1 MVQSYVNDVLV
12 GLFESTVMDD
22 GNGGK
27 ESLFHINSKGE
38 YEDINYEFEPFTRP
52 SYGVWYELHFIPS
65 QPLMAEIGHSAM
77 NEWSGIF
84 QINICVLKTIRT
96 ITPQFGV
103 KDYVDNA
110 YASIAEVMKRGVIKD
125 RVHITGIGISSA
137 IDNGDYY
144 AVPISVS
151 WYANLAN

>member
-12 GLFESTVMDD
+12 GLFESAVMED
-22 GNGGK
+22 GS
-27 ESLFHINSKGE
+27 SLFETDKS
-38 YEDINYEFEPFTRP
+38 DINYEFEPFTRP
-52 SYGVWYELHFIPS
+52 ASGCWYELHFLPA
-65 QPLMAEIGHSAM
+65 QPLMAEIGRSAM

-144 AVPISVS
+144 AAPISVS

>member
-27 ESLFHINSKGE
+27 ESLFHKNDKGE
-38 YEDINYEFEPFTRP
+38 YEDINYEFEAFKRP
-52 SYGVWYELHFIPS
+52 SYGVWYELHFLPS
-65 QPLMAEIGHSAM
+65 QPSMAEIGRSAM

-144 AVPISVS
+144 SAPISVS

>member
-12 GLFESTVMDD
+12 ELFESAVMED
-22 GNGGK
+22 GS
-27 ESLFHINSKGE
+27 SLFEADKS
-38 YEDINYEFEPFTRP
+38 DINYEFEDFKRP
-52 SYGVWYELHFIPS
+52 VSGCWYELHLLPV
-65 QPLMAEIGHSAM
+65 QPTMKELGKYGM
-77 NEWSGIF
+77 NEWKGIF

-103 KDYVDNA
+103 QDYVDTA

-125 RVHITGIGISSA
+125 RVHITGVGKSSA

-144 AVPISVS
+144 SVPISVS
-151 WYANLAN
+151 WYANLPN

>member
-1 MVQSYVNDVLV
+1 MVQSSVNDVLV
-12 GLFESTVMDD
+12 ELFESATQED
-22 GNGGK
+22 GT
-27 ESLFHINSKGE
+27 SLFLPDKS
-38 YEDINYEFEPFTRP
+38 DINYEFEAFKRP
-52 SYGVWYELHFIPS
+52 TNGCWYELHFLPA
-65 QPLMAEIGHSAM
+65 QPLMVEIGRTAM

-96 ITPQFGV
+96 ITPQYGV

-125 RVHITGIGISSA
+125 RVHITGVGKSSA
-137 IDNGDYY
+137 IDNEDYY
-144 AVPISVS
+144 SVPISVS

>member
-12 GLFESTVMDD
+12 ELFESAVMKD
-22 GNGGK
+22 GS
-27 ESLFHINSKGE
+27 SLFLDDKS
-38 YEDINYEFEPFTRP
+38 DINYEFEAFKRP
-52 SYGVWYELHFIPS
+52 ATGCWYELHFIPA
-65 QPLMAEIGHSAM
+65 QPVMAELGRNAM

-103 KDYVDNA
+103 QDYVNNA
-110 YASIAEVMKRGVIKD
+110 YESIAEVMKRGVIKD
-125 RVHITGIGISSA
+125 RVHITGIGNSSA

-151 WYANLAN
+151 WYANLSN

>member
-12 GLFESTVMDD
+12 ELFESVVMED
-22 GNGGK
+22 GS
-27 ESLFHINSKGE
+27 SLFEADKS
-38 YEDINYEFEPFTRP
+38 DINYEFEAFTRP
-52 SYGVWYELHFIPS
+52 ASGCWYELHFLPA
-65 QPLMAEIGHSAM
+65 QPLMAEIGRSAM

-144 AVPISVS
+144 SAPISVS